1 MAFVLPRKLRTRV
14 EPWRHHFLTAKRS
27 KDRHSLPVRD
37 TDESKALRRAVETF
51 GSITALSQWLKVP
64 ADALAKWINGEDVPP
79 RAVSLQIAD
88 VLGADKE
95 STAASQSAD
104 TPTGVGLGMRVLIAD
119 DERDTLM
126 TLGILL
132 RSEGFD
138 VELLHG
144 GSEVPSAVRK
154 FRPQAVLLDLGMPDR
169 NGYEVAT
176 ELTRE
181 YGSARPILIALTAHS
196 SESDKRAAESC
207 GFHHH
212 VSKPYN
218 PDRLL
223 SLLASLNQKR

>member
-1 MAFVLPRKLRTRV
+1 MPD
-14 EPWRHHFLTAKRS
+14 TA
-27 KDRHSLPVRD
+27 
-37 TDESKALRRAVETF
+37 
-51 GSITALSQWLKVP
+51 
-64 ADALAKWINGEDVPP
+64 
-79 RAVSLQIAD
+79 
-88 VLGADKE
+88 
-95 STAASQSAD
+95 
-104 TPTGVGLGMRVLIAD
+104 GVGLGMRVLIVD

-138 VELLHG
+138 VEMLHG
-144 GSEVPSAVRK
+144 GTEVPGAVRK

-169 NGYEVAT
+169 DGYEVAT

-181 YGSARPILIALTAHS
+181 YGSARPVLIALTAHA
-196 SESDKRAAESC
+196 SESDRRAAEIC

-223 SLLASLNQKR
+223 SLLASLNQKS

>member
-1 MAFVLPRKLRTRV
+1 VG
-14 EPWRHHFLTAKRS
+14 
-27 KDRHSLPVRD
+27 D
-37 TDESKALRRAVETF
+37 TDESKGLRRAVEIF

-79 RAVSLQIAD
+79 RAVFLQVAD
-88 VLGADKE
+88 ILGADKE
-95 STAASQSAD
+95 KGTAASQSAD

-144 GSEVPSAVRK
+144 GTEVPSAVRK

-176 ELTRE
+176 ELTLE
-181 YGSARPILIALTAHS
+181 YGSARPILIAVTAHS

-218 PDRLL
+218 PERLL
-223 SLLASLNQKR
+223 SLLASVNQKR